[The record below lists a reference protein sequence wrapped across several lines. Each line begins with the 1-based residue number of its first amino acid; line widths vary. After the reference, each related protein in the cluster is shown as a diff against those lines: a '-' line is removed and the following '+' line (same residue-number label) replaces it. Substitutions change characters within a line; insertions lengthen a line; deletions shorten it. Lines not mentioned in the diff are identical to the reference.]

1 MVNLLS
7 ETFKLKAVEFFEY
20 KLSFLAAMLKGISQI
35 FLQESALTGFL
46 LIFGIFYDL
55 KEMGIAAIVSVF
67 TATLTAIVLKY
78 DKENLNK
85 GLYGFSATLLGVALT
100 FYFESNI
107 IIWIAIV
114 VGSILATMLQNWFIK
129 KNIIALTFPFVLI
142 TWIMVFAFHHIYP
155 IADSSLLYAKG
166 PPVHDYTDMI
176 KGFGEAVFQSSTF
189 SSTLFFIAIFVT
201 SPIAALYGIA
211 ASVLGVVLSAQFS
224 GSFEEVEI
232 GLYSFNAVLCAIYF
246 SGNSPKDGI
255 WVFISVTISVFI
267 NVAMVEY
274 DLLAFTFP
282 FVAASFITV
291 QLKNRITRYLEHA
304 FSIDKHL

>member
-1 MVNLLS
+1 MVNLFS
-7 ETFKLKAVEFFEY
+7 KTFRLKAVEFFEY
-20 KLSFLAAMLKGISQI
+20 KMSFLAAMLRGISQI

-67 TATLTAIVLKY
+67 TATLTATVFKY
-78 DKENLNK
+78 DKENLKK

-100 FYFESNI
+100 FYFEPHI

-129 KNIIALTFPFVLI
+129 RKIIALTFPFVLI
-142 TWIMVFAFHHIYP
+142 TWIMVFIFHNIYP
-155 IADSSLLYAKG
+155 IADSSLLFAKG
-166 PPVHDYTDMI
+166 QPVHDYTDMI

-189 SSTLFFIAIFVT
+189 SSTLFFVAIFVT

-211 ASVLGVVLSAQFS
+211 ASVLGVILSAQFS
-224 GSFEEVEI
+224 GSFEEVEV

-255 WVFISVTISVFI
+255 WVLISVAIAVFI

-291 QLKNRITRYLEHA
+291 KLKNWIIRY
-304 FSIDKHL
+304 FKHSSSL